1 MGAGRFTIG
10 FACAGLALAALSA
23 CVSPTGMA
31 IGAAATAGTTASQE
45 RPLSKAVSD
54 TAIRSEIN
62 YKWGKHD
69 LALYRKVSL
78 SVIEG
83 RVVLTGS
90 VVNPQTRIDA
100 ARLAW
105 EASGV
110 KEVINEIQVENW
122 SGVSDRARDEW
133 IQAKIKGR
141 LTLDSG
147 VMSIN
152 YSIDCVNGTVYVMGI
167 AQSQDELDRVINHI
181 RDTAY
186 VRGVVSYVRLK
197 EDPARKT

>member
-1 MGAGRFTIG
+1 MAAARLTTGLAL
-10 FACAGLALAALSA
+10 AGLMLAALSA
-23 CVSPTGMA
+23 CSPVGTA
-31 IGAAATAGTTASQE
+31 VGAAATAGTTAAQE
-45 RPLSKAVSD
+45 RPVSKAVSD
-54 TAIRSEIN
+54 ATIRTEIN

-90 VVNPQTRIDA
+90 VINPQTRIDA

-105 EASGV
+105 QANGV

-122 SGVSDRARDEW
+122 SGVMDRGRDEW
-133 IQAKIKGR
+133 IQAKIKSR
-141 LTLDSG
+141 LLLDSG

-152 YSIDCVNGTVYVMGI
+152 YTVDCVNGTVYLMGI
-167 AQSQDELDRVINHI
+167 AQNQDELDRVINHV

-186 VRGVVSYVRLK
+186 ARGVVSYVRLK
-197 EDPARKT
+197 DDPARKT

>member
-1 MGAGRFTIG
+1 MAAARLTIALV
-10 FACAGLALAALSA
+10 FAGLIAG
-23 CVSPTGMA
+23 CSPVGTAVGV
-31 IGAAATAGTTASQE
+31 AATAGTTAAQE
-45 RPLSKAVSD
+45 RPVSKAVSD

-90 VVNPQTRIDA
+90 VINPQTRIDA

-105 EASGV
+105 QAGGV

-186 VRGVVSYVRLK
+186 VRSVVSYVRLK
-197 EDPARKT
+197 DDPARKT

>member
-1 MGAGRFTIG
+1 MAAARFIIG
-10 FACAGLALAALSA
+10 LAFACAALAALDA
-23 CVSPTGMA
+23 CSPVGTAVGV
-31 IGAAATAGTTASQE
+31 AATAGTTAAQE
-45 RPLSKAVSD
+45 RPVSKAVSD

-90 VVNPQTRIDA
+90 VINPQTRIDA

-105 EASGV
+105 EAHGV
-110 KEVINEIQVENW
+110 KDVINEIQVENW

-186 VRGVVSYVRLK
+186 VRSVVSYVRLK
-197 EDPARKT
+197 DDPARKT

>member
-1 MGAGRFTIG
+1 MGAGRFTLG
-10 FACAGLALAALSA
+10 FACAGLLAALCA
-23 CVSPTGMA
+23 CSPAGTAVGV
-31 IGAAATAGTTASQE
+31 AATAGTTAAQE
-45 RPLSKAVSD
+45 RPISKAVSD

-90 VVNPQTRIDA
+90 VINPQTRIDA

-105 EASGV
+105 QANGV

-152 YSIDCVNGTVYVMGI
+152 YTVDCVNGTVYLMGI
-167 AQSQDELDRVINHI
+167 AQSQDELDRVINHV

-186 VRGVVSYVRLK
+186 VRSVVSYVRLK
-197 EDPARKT
+197 DDPARKT

>member
-1 MGAGRFTIG
+1 MADARFTIG
-10 FACAGLALAALSA
+10 LASAALLLAALSA
-23 CVSPTGMA
+23 CSPVGTAVGD
-31 IGAAATAGTTASQE
+31 AATAGTTASQE
-45 RPLSKAVSD
+45 RPISKAVSD
-54 TAIRSEIN
+54 ATIRTEIN

-90 VVNPQTRIDA
+90 VINPQTRIDA

-105 EASGV
+105 QANGV

-122 SGVSDRARDEW
+122 SGVMDRGRDEW
-133 IQAKIKGR
+133 IQAKIKSR
-141 LTLDSG
+141 LLLDSG

-152 YSIDCVNGTVYVMGI
+152 YTVDCVNGTVYLMGI
-167 AQSQDELDRVINHI
+167 AQNQDELDRVINHV

-186 VRGVVSYVRLK
+186 VRSVVSYVRLK
-197 EDPARKT
+197 DDPARKT

>member
-1 MGAGRFTIG
+1 MATARLTT
-10 FACAGLALAALSA
+10 GLALAGFMLAALSA
-23 CVSPTGMA
+23 CSPVGTA
-31 IGAAATAGTTASQE
+31 VGAAATAGTTAAQE
-45 RPLSKAVSD
+45 RPVSKAVSD
-54 TAIRSEIN
+54 ATIRTEIN

-90 VVNPQTRIDA
+90 VINPQTRIDA

-105 EASGV
+105 QANGV

-122 SGVSDRARDEW
+122 SGVMDRGRDEW
-133 IQAKIKGR
+133 IQAKIKSR
-141 LTLDSG
+141 LLLDSG

-152 YSIDCVNGTVYVMGI
+152 YTVDCVNGTVYLMGI
-167 AQSQDELDRVINHI
+167 AQNQDELDRVINHV

-186 VRGVVSYVRLK
+186 ARGVVSYVRLK
-197 EDPARKT
+197 DDPARKT

>member
-1 MGAGRFTIG
+1 MAAARLIIVLVLVLVF
-10 FACAGLALAALSA
+10 AGLVAG
-23 CVSPTGMA
+23 CSPVGTAVGV
-31 IGAAATAGTTASQE
+31 AAAAGTTAAQE
-45 RPLSKAVSD
+45 RPVSKAVGD
-54 TAIRSEIN
+54 AAIRSEIN

-90 VVNPQTRIDA
+90 VINPQTRIDA

-105 EASGV
+105 EAHGV
-110 KEVINEIQVENW
+110 KELINEIQVENW

-186 VRGVVSYVRLK
+186 VRSVVSYVRLK
-197 EDPARKT
+197 DDPARKT

>member
-1 MGAGRFTIG
+1 MAAARFTIG
-10 FACAGLALAALSA
+10 LAFAGLAAALSG
-23 CVSPTGMA
+23 CSPAGMA
-31 IGAAATAGTTASQE
+31 VGAAATAGTTASQE
-45 RPLSKAVSD
+45 RPISKAVSD
-54 TAIRSEIN
+54 AAIRSEIN
-62 YKWGKHD
+62 YKWGTHD

-90 VVNPQTRIDA
+90 VINPQTRIDA
-100 ARLAW
+100 ARIAW
-105 EASGV
+105 QAHGV

-122 SGVSDRARDEW
+122 SGVMDRGRDEW
-133 IQAKIKGR
+133 IQAKIKSR

-186 VRGVVSYVRLK
+186 VRSVVSYVRLK
-197 EDPARKT
+197 DDPARKT

>member
-1 MGAGRFTIG
+1 MAAARFTIG
-10 FACAGLALAALSA
+10 LASAALLLAALSA
-23 CVSPTGMA
+23 CSPVGTAVGV
-31 IGAAATAGTTASQE
+31 AATAGTTASQE
-45 RPLSKAVSD
+45 RPISKAVSD
-54 TAIRSEIN
+54 ATIRTEIN

-90 VVNPQTRIDA
+90 VINPQTRIDA

-105 EASGV
+105 QANGV

-122 SGVSDRARDEW
+122 SGVMDRGRDEW
-133 IQAKIKGR
+133 IQAKIKSR
-141 LTLDSG
+141 LLLDSG

-152 YSIDCVNGTVYVMGI
+152 YTVDCVNGTVYLMGI
-167 AQSQDELDRVINHI
+167 AQNQDELDRVINHV

-186 VRGVVSYVRLK
+186 VRSVVSYVRLK
-197 EDPARKT
+197 DDPARKT